1 MGYMCKMQKFKQY
14 RREVHQPSG
23 EELWGWDEW
32 WMETFHYITFWI
44 MNHLNVLVIEHKI
57 KEENKRLGR
66 EVQVALPLSPFSFL
80 EIITR

>member
-1 MGYMCKMQKFKQY
+1 
-14 RREVHQPSG
+14 
-23 EELWGWDEW
+23 
-32 WMETFHYITFWI
+32 

-66 EVQVALPLSPFSFL
+66 EVQVALPLSPFSSL

>member
-1 MGYMCKMQKFKQY
+1 
-14 RREVHQPSG
+14 
-23 EELWGWDEW
+23 
-32 WMETFHYITFWI
+32 

-66 EVQVALPLSPFSFL
+66 EVQVILPLSPFSSL